1 MYSDVV
7 ASVRLA
13 GEEKGVRGRF
23 DRLREKG
30 IAAGRVMR
38 GMWRRGAGRRI
49 TGLRIIG

>member
-23 DRLREKG
+23 DTLRDKG
-30 IAAGRVMR
+30 IVAGRMMS
-38 GMWRRGAGRRI
+38 GM
-49 TGLRIIG
+49 